1 MLSVE
6 DLFTRHLGRIR
17 EEGGPLRPARELF
30 HALAR
35 ETHPEMIPCLG
46 LPFAEATL
54 RALAMRKVAAWLTE
68 CTLRLAARSVCGK
81 NEIAPPDAR
90 MAELVAYA
98 SRVVWLVLDGKSRE
112 LWGDARGCELARAF
126 TRFAN
131 GELAMRIEGQ
141 RDNELL
147 GGPDSATYAL
157 FAALAVFRVEI
168 GGAEAD
174 ELAFWKGLTP
184 DLLRTLEVY
193 AVAYRPSAS
202 RPSFADYRH
211 LDYRGPV
218 GEEQLERIAARY
230 ACGVTD
236 PKHRLGLIASRMFP
250 GDVAARC

>member
-112 LWGDARGCELARAF
+112 LWGDAHG
-126 TRFAN
+126 
-131 GELAMRIEGQ
+131 
-141 RDNELL
+141 
-147 GGPDSATYAL
+147 
-157 FAALAVFRVEI
+157 
-168 GGAEAD
+168 

-202 RPSFADYRH
+202 RPSFAD
-211 LDYRGPV
+211 
-218 GEEQLERIAARY
+218 
-230 ACGVTD
+230 
-236 PKHRLGLIASRMFP
+236 
-250 GDVAARC
+250 